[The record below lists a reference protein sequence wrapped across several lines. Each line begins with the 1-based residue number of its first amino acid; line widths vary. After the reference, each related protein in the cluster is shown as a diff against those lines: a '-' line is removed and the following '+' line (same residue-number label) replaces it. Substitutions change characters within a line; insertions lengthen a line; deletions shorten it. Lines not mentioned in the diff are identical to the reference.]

1 MIQEKN
7 DWRGLFPKTKILQRQ
22 PGPLQPISVLATV
35 LLFPVLHFQHPP
47 GVVSCQ
53 QTRICINAITEFCIS
68 LWIKLKKILYV
79 HHLSPQKLG
88 HSKVFMF
95 FRHVKK
101 EEGWLSFGLP
111 WVCPWDNHS
120 KCYMGFRGFL
130 VSSKVRH
137 FSTFR
142 PPLGMPLGQSRYML
156 HGWKEDSMPVKRITA
171 CTHLSS
177 TVYEL

>member
-22 PGPLQPISVLATV
+22 PGPLQPISVLAAV

-53 QTRICINAITEFCIS
+53 QTRICINAITEFSIS

-120 KCYMGFRGFL
+120 KCYMGG
-130 VSSKVRH
+130 
-137 FSTFR
+137 
-142 PPLGMPLGQSRYML
+142 
-156 HGWKEDSMPVKRITA
+156 KRIQ
-171 CTHLSS
+171 CLSNASQHVPIYLQPFPSNS
-177 TVYEL
+177 TRKFKSSPF